1 MPLPATCHRL
11 PRCRHRPCRA
21 HSPASMACMEPGPG
35 PLGARSQRPHNEER
49 GEPSVPAHRF
59 HGPPDPPCPTRA
71 SDGLDQARVIVLD
84 VANSR
89 AHWPA
94 CHFLGRIGCEQG
106 FGLGSVG
113 RASQTATS
121 RGIPGAARS
130 SLDVFALTSEMPD
143 ILKGETARL
152 PPKTHIHRVWRISR
166 DLCLRPLIVLSPSI
180 RQLIVNKLCNYMVL
194 RNNPPKWWIPLLKK
208 LRSAANYD
216 RLFRFLYICSEI
228 RQNITD

>member
-1 MPLPATCHRL
+1 MNHRTL
-11 PRCRHRPCRA
+11 TMTNLLNLTH
-21 HSPASMACMEPGPG
+21 
-35 PLGARSQRPHNEER
+35 
-49 GEPSVPAHRF
+49 
-59 HGPPDPPCPTRA
+59 TT
-71 SDGLDQARVIVLD
+71 
-84 VANSR
+84 
-89 AHWPA
+89 PA
-94 CHFLGRIGCEQG
+94 CHFLGRIGCKQG

-130 SLDVFALTSEMPD
+130 SLNVFALTSEMPD

-152 PPKTHIHRVWRISR
+152 PPKTNIHRVWLISR

-194 RNNPPKWWIPLLKK
+194 RNNPPKWWITLLKK

-216 RLFRFLYICSEI
+216 RLFRFLYICSKI

>member
-35 PLGARSQRPHNEER
+35 PLAHAASARITR
-49 GEPSVPAHRF
+49 SVASHLCQLIASMGHPIRRAQPAPAMGSIR
-59 HGPPDPPCPTRA
+59 
-71 SDGLDQARVIVLD
+71 LVD

-113 RASQTATS
+113 VRAKPATS

-152 PPKTHIHRVWRISR
+152 PPKRHIPRVWLISR

-180 RQLIVNKLCNYMVL
+180 RQLIVNKLCNCMVL
-194 RNNPPKWWIPLLKK
+194 RNNPPKWWITLLKK

-216 RLFRFLYICSEI
+216 RLLRFLDICSKI